1 MVGGRYIINENGAN
15 FPPVKDRPDSGHV
28 MHRIE
33 RTTRFGPPSSPEASP
48 ALSAHQASTRMTP
61 LSHRERRERGQ
72 QPLRVLLV
80 EDSPLLVQRISEL
93 VEDLPNIELV
103 GTAGTEPEAVARLDA
118 GDVDAVILDLQL
130 HTGSGFGVLRALQRR
145 GTGPAVIVFTNFAIG
160 AYRETAFALGARHF
174 LDKSRDYDRLPAVL
188 QELSESVQ

>member
-1 MVGGRYIINENGAN
+1 
-15 FPPVKDRPDSGHV
+15 
-28 MHRIE
+28 
-33 RTTRFGPPSSPEASP
+33 
-48 ALSAHQASTRMTP
+48 MTP
-61 LSHRERRERGQ
+61 LSHRDRRDRGQ

-103 GTAGTEPEAVARLDA
+103 GTAGSEPEAVARLDA

-145 GTGPAVIVFTNFAIG
+145 TTGPAVIVFTNFAIG
-160 AYRETAFALGARHF
+160 AYRETAFALGRPALPRQITRLRSLAGCPAGVVGFGAIGVAGSGGDPAFF
-174 LDKSRDYDRLPAVL
+174 LH
-188 QELSESVQ
+188 

>member
-1 MVGGRYIINENGAN
+1 
-15 FPPVKDRPDSGHV
+15 
-28 MHRIE
+28 
-33 RTTRFGPPSSPEASP
+33 
-48 ALSAHQASTRMTP
+48 MTP